1 MANKVHR
8 CAEQGCRVLIPFS
21 EIYCGTHIALHPRD
35 AVKYDKT
42 YNVKRSHDADTKER
56 IKFYNTK
63 QWKQLRQQVI
73 ARDNGLDQY
82 ALRDGLIVPGKLVDH
97 IVPVEV
103 APELKD
109 DINNLVL
116 TSMASHRLK
125 TEWEQT
131 YYGTGKYNK
140 INVDAIRV
148 KDIKYIPVKFD
159 V

>member
-1 MANKVHR
+1 M
-8 CAEQGCRVLIPFS
+8 
-21 EIYCGTHIALHPRD
+21 YCGTHIALHPRD

-82 ALRDGLIVPGKLVDH
+82 ALRDGLVVPGKLVDH
-97 IVPVEV
+97 IVPIEF

-116 TSMASHRLK
+116 TSMASHKAK

-131 YYGTGKYNK
+131 YYGTGKKNAINK
-140 INVDAIRV
+140 SAVPVREI
-148 KDIKYIPVKFD
+148 DIVYEMMKGYLKHE
-159 V
+159 

>member
-21 EIYCGTHIALHPRD
+21 EMYCATHIVLHPRD
-35 AVKYDKT
+35 VRQYDKS
-42 YNVKRSHDADTKER
+42 YNTRRNRDSDTKKR
-56 IKFYNTK
+56 IAFYNTK

-73 ARDNGLDQY
+73 DRDNGLDQY

-97 IVPVEV
+97 IVPIEV

-140 INVDAIRV
+140 INPDAIKV

>member
-1 MANKVHR
+1 M
-8 CAEQGCRVLIPFS
+8 LIPFS
-21 EIYCGTHIALHPRD
+21 EMYCGTHIALHPRD

-82 ALRDGLIVPGKLVDH
+82 ALRDGLVVPGKLVDH
-97 IVPVEV
+97 IVPIEF

-116 TSMASHRLK
+116 TSMASHKAK

-131 YYGTGKYNK
+131 YYGTGKKNAINK
-140 INVDAIRV
+140 SAVPVREI
-148 KDIKYIPVKFD
+148 DIVYEMMKGYLKHE
-159 V
+159 

>member
-1 MANKVHR
+1 MY
-8 CAEQGCRVLIPFS
+8 CA
-21 EIYCGTHIALHPRD
+21 THIVLHPRD
-35 AVKYDKT
+35 VRQYDKT
-42 YNVKRSHDADTKER
+42 YNTRRNRDADTKKR
-56 IKFYNTK
+56 IAFYNTK

-73 ARDNGLDQY
+73 DRDNGLDQY

-97 IVPVEV
+97 IVPIEV

-109 DINNLVL
+109 DINNLIL
-116 TSMASHRLK
+116 TSMSSHRLK

-140 INVDAIRV
+140 INIDAVKV

>member
-1 MANKVHR
+1 M
-8 CAEQGCRVLIPFS
+8 LIPFS
-21 EIYCGTHIALHPRD
+21 EMYCATHIVLHPRD
-35 AVKYDKT
+35 VRQYDKT

-97 IVPVEV
+97 IVPIEV

-125 TEWEQT
+125 TEWEQL
-131 YYGTGKYNK
+131 YYGTGKNNQLNK
-140 INVDAIRV
+140 DAVKV
-148 KDIKYIPVKFD
+148 KDIKYIPVKLD

>member
-1 MANKVHR
+1 MY
-8 CAEQGCRVLIPFS
+8 CA
-21 EIYCGTHIALHPRD
+21 THIVLHPRD

-97 IVPVEV
+97 IVPIEV

-125 TEWEQT
+125 TDWEQT
-131 YYGTGKYNK
+131 YYGTGNYNK

>member
-8 CAEQGCRVLIPFS
+8 CAHQGCRVLIPFN
-21 EIYCGTHIALHPRD
+21 EMYCATHIALHPRD
-35 AVKYDKT
+35 VRRYDKT
-42 YNVKRSHDADTKER
+42 YNMKRSHDADTKER

-73 ARDNGLDQY
+73 DRDNGLDQY
-82 ALRDGLIVPGKLVDH
+82 ALRDGLIVPGNLVDH
-97 IVPVEV
+97 IVPIEV

>member
-1 MANKVHR
+1 M
-8 CAEQGCRVLIPFS
+8 LIPFS
-21 EIYCGTHIALHPRD
+21 EMYCATHIVLHPRD

-97 IVPVEV
+97 IVPIEV

-125 TEWEQT
+125 TDWEQT
-131 YYGTGKYNK
+131 YYGTGNYNK